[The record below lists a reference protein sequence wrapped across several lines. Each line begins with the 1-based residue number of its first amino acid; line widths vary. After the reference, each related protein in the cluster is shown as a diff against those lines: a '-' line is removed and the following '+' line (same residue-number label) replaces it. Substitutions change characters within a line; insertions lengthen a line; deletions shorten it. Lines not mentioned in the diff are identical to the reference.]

1 MSDKYHNYQLLLA
14 KAAQL
19 YERHGI
25 GLPDPFNVFS
35 SLKKLTST
43 DCRGKYMSDLK
54 ELCLEDNNFV
64 LIHDLRDAM
73 REVETELRKKMW
85 DEIESELKSEIQY
98 FPDKKRSYK
107 KGNKGLC
114 YQLSKSTSLEV
125 AIDGGRIWFG
135 VGCSEE
141 KYKDKYD
148 TLKNALEDVSGKKS
162 DDNYPFWIE
171 VDRLEDLSLL
181 LKDAERQKY
190 AKKTARK
197 IIAKGLKEL
206 LEVLE
211 DIALVN
217 AIKEGE
223 KTELVPEEQIFEIL
237 ERIS

>member
-1 MSDKYHNYQLLLA
+1 MSDNYHNYQLLLA

-35 SLKKLTST
+35 SLKKLTGT

-64 LIHDLRDAM
+64 LIHDLREAM

-98 FPDKKRSYK
+98 FPNKKRSYK

-114 YQLSKSTSLEV
+114 YQLSESTSLEV
-125 AIDGGRIWFG
+125 AGDSAIWFG
-135 VGCSEE
+135 VRCSKK

-148 TLKNALEDVSGKKS
+148 TLKNALEDVSGEKP
-162 DDNYPFWIE
+162 DDDYPFWQE
-171 VDRLEDLSLL
+171 VNRLEDLSLL

-190 AKKTARK
+190 AKKTARE
-197 IIAKGLKEL
+197 IISKGLKEL

>member
-1 MSDKYHNYQLLLA
+1 MSDNYHNYQLLLA

-19 YERHGI
+19 YARHGI

-35 SLKKLTST
+35 SLKNLTGT
-43 DCRGKYMSDLK
+43 DGRGKYMSDLK
-54 ELCLEDNNFV
+54 KLCLEDNNFV
-64 LIHDLRDAM
+64 LIHDLREAM
-73 REVETELRKKMW
+73 HEVETELLKKMW

-98 FPDKKRSYK
+98 FPNKKRSYK
-107 KGNKGLC
+107 RGNKGLC
-114 YQLSKSTSLEV
+114 YQLSESTSLEV
-125 AIDGGRIWFG
+125 VGDNDGIWFG
-135 VGCSEE
+135 VRCS
-141 KYKDKYD
+141 KDKYD
-148 TLKNALEDVSGKKS
+148 TLKNALKDVSGEKPH
-162 DDNYPFWIE
+162 DDYPFWQK

>member
-1 MSDKYHNYQLLLA
+1 MRDNYHNYQSLLA

-19 YERHGI
+19 YERHG
-25 GLPDPFNVFS
+25 N
-35 SLKKLTST
+35 
-43 DCRGKYMSDLK
+43 CRGKYMSDLK
-54 ELCLEDNNFV
+54 ELFLKDNNFV
-64 LIHDLRDAM
+64 LIQDLRDAM
-73 REVETELRKKMW
+73 GKVETELRKKMW
-85 DEIESELKSEIQY
+85 DEIESELKSKIQY

-125 AIDGGRIWFG
+125 VGDSAIWFG
-135 VGCSEE
+135 IRCSKK

-148 TLKNALEDVSGKKS
+148 TLKNALEDVSGEKP
-162 DDNYPFWIE
+162 DDDYPFWQK
-171 VDRLEDLSLL
+171 VDRLEAPSLL

-190 AKKTARK
+190 AKKTARA
-197 IIAKGLKEL
+197 IIAKGLKEVW
-206 LEVLE
+206 EVLE
-211 DIALVN
+211 DLALVN